1 MSVKRY
7 ESLGYFLRAIC
18 KTFVILTFFIVA
30 VGAFAQPNQNIVT
43 ASSYF
48 KGVCDVYSKIKDYQV
63 TMDITVTQGKEKT
76 FMSTTTSFKS
86 PNLLRLDF
94 SRPKEQVICFNGNK
108 LIVYLPKTHAILE
121 QAVTS
126 DDSDGARLAT
136 SSGLSM
142 MSRYYTVAYEIGQS
156 PVPLEKN
163 STEDVIKLI
172 LTRKS
177 NLESFR
183 TIALSITPKTNLIRR
198 LKATASNGN
207 VFIFD
212 YYDYMLNQNMSEQRF
227 LYDPPSSANNFSNFL
242 FGGG

>member
-1 MSVKRY
+1 MLYLFYNKAMRRIFAFIFI
-7 ESLGYFLRAIC
+7 FLLAALNA
-18 KTFVILTFFIVA
+18 TA
-30 VGAFAQPNQNIVT
+30 QNIIT
-43 ASSYF
+43 ASTYF

-76 FMSTTTSFKS
+76 FMSAATSFKT

-121 QAVTS
+121 QAVSTDENS
-126 DDSDGARLAT
+126 GAKLAT
-136 SSGLSM
+136 SAGLTL
-142 MSRYYTVAYEIGQS
+142 MSRYYTVAYVTGQS

-163 STEDVIKLI
+163 STDEVVKLI

-183 TIALSITPKTNLIRR
+183 TIELSITPKTSLIRR
-198 LKATASNGN
+198 LKATSSNGDT
-207 VFIFD
+207 FTFD
-212 YYDYMLNQNMSEQRF
+212 YFDYMLNQNLTDQRF

-242 FGGG
+242 FDSGGS